1 MVPVVQLMEDCFT
14 TYAVVRIDGQSV
26 SALSPLSACAGQGFL
41 EYAEKL
47 PDWLRSECNG
57 PFTVQFYGGA
67 IEACILR
74 ALFRRETACK
84 GFSCIPQEKE
94 LIPLEERLKAAQRVA
109 KASALQQL
117 SPQPMRLLQLGG
129 IDQTQALLPQQNA
142 CRWKPCRGGWCLFPN
157 TPDWSPGL
165 HPASGSGTLFVAE
178 AARLRPEQLTASGA
192 ALQTGDVVY
201 CIDPA
206 GGSAPR
212 FAGFLPVAQSTA
224 LPRFVGSAASFAAFA
239 AMWVEAFVTRPALAR
254 LQAAAKGQSHHPQQL
269 RDAFEEAALRAS
281 LTSPVPA
288 ARIDLPGELELGSVF
303 SLSDALRH
311 IPASVPVELKVSPGD
326 LLQGSG
332 QRCLAAREGTLTLQ
346 VCTRGFSSPERV
358 LAAHSLR
365 IRRVERVQR
374 ITLTLPGAA
383 PVPRQE
389 FRVAASWTPQKAEN
403 LNQAV
408 WSVEP
413 AGLAQSLGGGRFR
426 ACRPGSGVIRLT
438 IGQVQ
443 GTVPLTVKAE
453 PTAIRLPAQIDL
465 RMRQEMPVA
474 FSLLPTG
481 VTAQVQGRTLDPD
494 IAVYDAARGVLLPRR
509 EGSTTLE
516 LSAASP
522 VGGACIGRC
531 TVVVGPE
538 HEIITPDWPTA
549 LMALTGAL
557 ALLSLGTALSLLSA
571 LFCLCCGGYQGVQA
585 VRQRSSR
592 PRWRQ
597 ELSLGAAAGAA
608 SLLLLLVQLL

>member
-1 MVPVVQLMEDCFT
+1 MVPTVQIMEDRFT
-14 TYAVVRIDGQSV
+14 THAAVRIDGQSV
-26 SALSPLSACAGQGFL
+26 AALSALSACAGQGFL
-41 EYAEKL
+41 EYAENL
-47 PDWLRSECNG
+47 PGWLRKECNG
-57 PFTVQFYGGA
+57 PFTVQFCGGA
-67 IEACILR
+67 IETCILR
-74 ALFRRETACK
+74 ALFRQETACK
-84 GFSCIPQEKE
+84 GFSCIPQDKE

-109 KASALQQL
+109 KASALQRF
-117 SPQPMRLLQLGG
+117 SPQPMRILQLGG
-129 IDQTQALLPQQNA
+129 TDLTRSILPQQNA

-157 TPDWSPGL
+157 VPEWSPSL
-165 HPASGSGTLFVAE
+165 HPASGSSTLCVAE
-178 AARLRPEQLTASGA
+178 AARFHPDQPAASGA

-201 CIDPA
+201 CIGPA
-206 GGSAPR
+206 GGSTPR
-212 FAGFLPVAQSTA
+212 FAGFLPAAQNTA
-224 LPRFVGSAASFAAFA
+224 LPQFVGRAESFADFA
-239 AMWVEAFVTRPALAR
+239 AMWAEAFVTRPALAR
-254 LQAAAKGQSHHPQQL
+254 LHAAAKGQTYHLQQF
-269 RDAFEEAALRAS
+269 RDPFEEDAFRAL
-281 LTSPVPA
+281 LTSPLPEV
-288 ARIDLPGELELGSVF
+288 RIDLPGELELGSVF
-303 SLSDALRH
+303 RLSDALRH
-311 IPASVPVELKVSPGD
+311 VPASVPVELKVSPGD

-332 QRCLAAREGTLTLQ
+332 QRCLAAREGTLALQ

-365 IRRVERVQR
+365 IRRVERVQK
-374 ITLTLPGAA
+374 ITLALPGTA

-389 FRVAASWTPQKAEN
+389 FRVAVSWTPQNAEN

-426 ACRPGSGVIRLT
+426 AYRPGSGVIRLT

-443 GTVPLTVKAE
+443 GEVPLTVKAE
-453 PTAIRLPAQIDL
+453 PTAIRLPAQID
-465 RMRQEMPVA
+465 MKMQQEMPVT
-474 FSLLPTG
+474 FSLLPAG

-522 VGGACIGRC
+522 VGGSCIGRC

-557 ALLSLGTALSLLSA
+557 AFLSFGTALSLLAA
-571 LFCLCCGGYQGVQA
+571 LFCLCCCGYQGIQA
-585 VRQRSSR
+585 VQQRSGCVH
-592 PRWRQ
+592 WKQ
-597 ELSLGAAAGAA
+597 ELGLAAAVGAA
-608 SLLLLLVQLL
+608 SLFLLFVQLL

>member
-1 MVPVVQLMEDCFT
+1 MVPVVQLMEDRFT

-26 SALSPLSACAGQGFL
+26 SALSPLSACAGQGLL

-57 PFTVQFYGGA
+57 PFTVHFCGGA

-212 FAGFLPVAQSTA
+212 FAGFLPVSQSTA

-239 AMWVEAFVTRPALAR
+239 AMWVETFVTRPALAR

-269 RDAFEEAALRAS
+269 RDAFEEDALRAL

-389 FRVAASWTPQKAEN
+389 FRVATSWTPQKAEN

-413 AGLAQSLGGGRFR
+413 TGLAQSLGGGRFR

-516 LSAASP
+516 LSTASP

>member
-1 MVPVVQLMEDCFT
+1 MVPVVQLMEDRFT

-26 SALSPLSACAGQGFL
+26 SALSPLSACAGQGLL

-57 PFTVQFYGGA
+57 PFTVHFCGGA

-142 CRWKPCRGGWCLFPN
+142 CRWKPCRGGWCLFSN

-389 FRVAASWTPQKAEN
+389 FRVAAFWTPQKAEN

-413 AGLAQSLGGGRFR
+413 TDLAQSLGGGRFR

-465 RMRQEMPVA
+465 RMRQELPVA

>member
-1 MVPVVQLMEDCFT
+1 MVPVVQIMEDRFT

-26 SALSPLSACAGQGFL
+26 AALSPLSACAGQGFL

-57 PFTVQFYGGA
+57 PFTVQFCGGA

-74 ALFRRETACK
+74 ALFRREAACK

-94 LIPLEERLKAAQRVA
+94 LIPLEERLKAAQRVS

-129 IDQTQALLPQQNA
+129 IDQSQALLPQQNA

-165 HPASGSGTLFVAE
+165 RPASGSGTLFVAE
-178 AARLRPEQLTASGA
+178 ATRFRPDQPMASGA
-192 ALQTGDVVY
+192 ALRTGDVVY

-206 GGSAPR
+206 RGSAPR
-212 FAGFLPVAQSTA
+212 FAGFLPVAQNTA

-269 RDAFEEAALRAS
+269 RDTFEEDALRTI

-303 SLSDALRH
+303 NLSDALRH
-311 IPASVPVELKVSPGD
+311 IPVSVPVELKVSPGD

-332 QRCLAAREGTLTLQ
+332 QRCLAAREGILTLQ

-374 ITLTLPGAA
+374 ITLALPGAA

-389 FRVAASWTPQKAEN
+389 FRVAASWTPQNAEN

-413 AGLAQSLGGGRFR
+413 AGLAQSLGSGRFR

-443 GTVPLTVKAE
+443 GAVPLTVKAE

-465 RMRQEMPVA
+465 RMQQEMPVA
-474 FSLLPTG
+474 FSLLPAG

-516 LSAASP
+516 LSTASP
-522 VGGACIGRC
+522 VGSACIGRC

-557 ALLSLGTALSLLSA
+557 ALLSFGTALSLLSA

-592 PRWRQ
+592 THWKQ
-597 ELSLGAAAGAA
+597 ELSLGASAGAA

>member
-1 MVPVVQLMEDCFT
+1 MVPVVQLMEDRFT

-57 PFTVQFYGGA
+57 PFTVHFCGGA

-142 CRWKPCRGGWCLFPN
+142 CRWKPCRGGWCLFSN

-269 RDAFEEAALRAS
+269 RDAFEEDALRAL

-346 VCTRGFSSPERV
+346 VCTRGLSSPERV

-365 IRRVERVQR
+365 IHRVERVQR

-389 FRVAASWTPQKAEN
+389 FRVAAFWTPQKAEN

-413 AGLAQSLGGGRFR
+413 TDLAQSLGGGRFR

-465 RMRQEMPVA
+465 RMRQELPVA